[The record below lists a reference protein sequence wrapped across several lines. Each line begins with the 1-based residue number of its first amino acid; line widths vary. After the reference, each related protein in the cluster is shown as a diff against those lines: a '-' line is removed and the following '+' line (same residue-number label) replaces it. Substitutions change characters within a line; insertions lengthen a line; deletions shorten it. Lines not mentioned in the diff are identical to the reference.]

1 MTRPYHQT
9 VKPIGARQPLVRAL
23 FAHVDRAGLSLRA
36 VSERSGVDSTVLS
49 NWRTGKTVPRLDL
62 FIATCQAV
70 NMVLRMS
77 APSNSRASTAEQME
91 LTL

>member
-9 VKPIGARQPLVRAL
+9 IKPIGARQPLVRAL
-23 FAHVDRAGLSLRA
+23 FTHIDRAGLSLRS

-62 FIATCQAV
+62 FIAVCQAV

-77 APSNSRASTAEQME
+77 APSNHRSTTEQME
-91 LTL
+91 LSL

>member
-9 VKPIGARQPLVRAL
+9 IKPIGARQPLVRAL
-23 FAHVDRAGLSLRA
+23 FAHIDRAGLSLRA
-36 VSERSGVDSTVLS
+36 VSERSGIDSTVLS

-62 FIATCQAV
+62 FIAACQAV

-77 APSNSRASTAEQME
+77 VPSSQRTAAEQLE

>member
-1 MTRPYHQT
+1 MPRPYHQT

-36 VSERSGVDSTVLS
+36 VSETSGVDSTVLS

-62 FIATCQAV
+62 FVAVCQAV
-70 NMVLRMS
+70 GMTIRVNVHRS
-77 APSNSRASTAEQME
+77 KTETEQME
-91 LTL
+91 LAL